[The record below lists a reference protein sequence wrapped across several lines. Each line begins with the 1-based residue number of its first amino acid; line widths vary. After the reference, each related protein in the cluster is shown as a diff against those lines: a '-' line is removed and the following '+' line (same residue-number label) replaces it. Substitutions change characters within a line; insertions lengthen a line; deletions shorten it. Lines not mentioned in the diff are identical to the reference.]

1 MAAET
6 PKERSVP
13 PHEQCSPH
21 ADYSAHEADN
31 SDARRDGDAR
41 HDGQYREMN
50 IRGPVITRN
59 ENPSQSTYDQRLL
72 ERSAD
77 HDWMHADPWR
87 ILRIQGEF
95 VSGFDALAKL
105 PKAVTVFGSARIPR
119 GQKYYEWGEQIAV
132 KLVEN
137 DYAVITGGGPGLM
150 EAANKGAFES
160 GGRSVGL
167 GIELPFE
174 QQLNDYIGLGI
185 HFRYFF
191 ARKTMFLKYSQAFV
205 CLPGGLGTLDE
216 LFEVLCMV
224 QTKKVTSFPIVLVG
238 KQFWAGLVDWLQ
250 QRLVAEGMI
259 DQADLDLFIVTDD
272 VDEAI
277 AHILRVH
284 ERFTETNTADSK
296 ARVDD

>member
-1 MAAET
+1 MASHMAADPSHTGATGGSSASARNTNAEPT
-6 PKERSVP
+6 ADRSP
-13 PHEQCSPH
+13 
-21 ADYSAHEADN
+21 
-31 SDARRDGDAR
+31 RRDAS
-41 HDGQYREMN
+41 M
-50 IRGPVITRN
+50 RGPVITRN
-59 ENPSQSTYDQRLL
+59 ETQSQSTYDQRLL

-95 VSGFDALAKL
+95 VAGFDALAKL

-119 GQKYYEWGEQIAV
+119 GHQYYEWGEQIAAR
-132 KLVEN
+132 LVER

-160 GGRSVGL
+160 DGRSVGL

-174 QQLNDYIGLGI
+174 QRLNDYIGLGI

-191 ARKTMFLKYSQAFV
+191 ARKTMFLKYSQGFV

-238 KQFWAGLVDWLQ
+238 KKFWSGLVDWLQ
-250 QRLVAEGMI
+250 QRLLAEGMI
-259 DQADLDLFIVTDD
+259 DHADMDLFILTDD
-272 VDEAI
+272 VEEAVEHIVSVHTRI
-277 AHILRVH
+277 AEADVH
-284 ERFTETNTADSK
+284 D
-296 ARVDD
+296 

>member
-1 MAAET
+1 MASHMAADPSHT
-6 PKERSVP
+6 GATGGSSASARSTNAEP
-13 PHEQCSPH
+13 TADRSP
-21 ADYSAHEADN
+21 
-31 SDARRDGDAR
+31 RRDAS
-41 HDGQYREMN
+41 M
-50 IRGPVITRN
+50 RGPVITRN
-59 ENPSQSTYDQRLL
+59 ETQSQSTYDQRLL

-95 VSGFDALAKL
+95 VAGFDALAKL

-119 GQKYYEWGEQIAV
+119 GHQYYEWGEQIAAR
-132 KLVEN
+132 LVER

-160 GGRSVGL
+160 DGRSVGL

-174 QQLNDYIGLGI
+174 QRLNDYIGLGI

-191 ARKTMFLKYSQAFV
+191 ARKTMFLKYSQGFV

-238 KQFWAGLVDWLQ
+238 KKFWSGLVDWLQ
-250 QRLVAEGMI
+250 QRLLAEGMI
-259 DQADLDLFIVTDD
+259 DHFDMDLFILTDD
-272 VDEAI
+272 VEEAVEHIVSVHARI
-277 AHILRVH
+277 AEADVH
-284 ERFTETNTADSK
+284 D
-296 ARVDD
+296 